1 MTEGKDDMTD
11 KIFLQ
16 QRLYEAM
23 LDMTRLPESQLIM
36 LLENPVQSVV
46 ISSLWKA
53 LMTNP
58 RWFLLPMIYGRPK
71 EFAGYLYAKEAGER
85 WG

>member
-1 MTEGKDDMTD
+1 MTD

-58 RWFLLPMIYGRPK
+58 RWFLLRMIYGRPK
-71 EFAGYLYAKEAGER
+71 ECHYGFPG
-85 WG
+85 